1 MSRQVWAILAALAAV
16 LVVTPAVA
24 QTDSLTIEDVDDSEY
39 PDLELTVTVPSAL
52 ESVALPADS
61 FVVSEDGEV
70 VGRPRLGRSATVG
83 EAPTPRVVLAIDV
96 SGSMANPR
104 PTGGGRP
111 IDLAKDAAADFVR
124 ELRSGT
130 EVAIVAFGD
139 EPDVVQSFTT
149 DEEVLLARL
158 ASITA
163 DTSAQTAL
171 FDGVTRAAEQLAR
184 GRVDV
189 PRSIVLLSDGGDTAS
204 SGGLT
209 DARGALEESG
219 AALWAVGLESDEFD
233 PGVLRELAGDGGRV
247 VSASDAEQLEG
258 IYVGLASDLSRQYL
272 VRYRSNAGGET
283 TIGLALS
290 YGVVRASTSMS
301 TTIDGTPTTDP
312 REVTSVSR
320 VTPYVVTLP
329 LLATTPSLVAGLV
342 ALVIALVALVW
353 ILTSTPRASA
363 GRRLQDFAA
372 GVGHTRSQL
381 SSVAEWVTDQADR
394 RLRDRRLGGSID
406 RALEQAGLELRTGE
420 FAVLVT
426 SASLVAY
433 AMGLVLANAVVGFL
447 LAAIVPIAARLFLS
461 IRRDRRQAA
470 FADQFI
476 DVLQLIASSLR
487 AGYGLLQGIDAV
499 ARDAQEP
506 AASEFRRILVEHRL
520 GRDLTDAMD
529 NCAVRMGNDDFGWVV
544 QAIGIHRDIGGDL
557 ARVLDNI
564 VSTVRERTAVHRQV
578 RALSAEGRMSA
589 WVLTALPFV
598 TATVI
603 AVVNPGYLGTLTSRP
618 VGLVMLAVAAIML
631 LLGTVVIRRMVK
643 IRY

>member
-1 MSRQVWAILAALAAV
+1 MSRYMCAVLAALAS
-16 LVVTPAVA
+16 VVIALPAVA
-24 QTDSLTIEDVDDSEY
+24 QTDALAIEDIDDSEY
-39 PDLELTVTVPSAL
+39 PEIELTVTVPAAL
-52 ESVALPADS
+52 ESVALPAES
-61 FVVSEDGEV
+61 FTVSEDGDAL
-70 VGRPRLGRSATVG
+70 GRPRLGRSATVG

-96 SGSMANPR
+96 SGSMNEP

-139 EPDVVQSFTT
+139 APDVVQPFTA
-149 DEEVLLARL
+149 DEEVLLDRL
-158 ASITA
+158 ASIDA
-163 DTSAQTAL
+163 DPSAETAL
-171 FDGVTRAAEQLAR
+171 YDGVTRAARLLGE
-184 GRVDV
+184 GRDDV

-204 SGGLT
+204 RDDLG
-209 DARGALEESG
+209 DARGALEDSG
-219 AALWAVGLESDEFD
+219 AALWAVGLESEDSNA
-233 PGVLRELAGDGGRV
+233 GVLQELAGDSGRV

-272 VRYRSNAGGET
+272 LRYRSNAGGET
-283 TIGLALS
+283 TIGVALD
-290 YGVVRASTSMS
+290 YGVVRASNS
-301 TTIDGTPTTDP
+301 TVVTIDGTPTAEP
-312 REVTSVSR
+312 PEVTSVSR

-329 LLATTPSLVAGLV
+329 LLATTPALVAGLLAV
-342 ALVIALVALVW
+342 GIAFGALVW
-353 ILTSTPRASA
+353 ILTSTPRTPV

-372 GVGHTRSQL
+372 NVGHDRPRL
-381 SSVAEWVTDQADR
+381 SSVAEWMADQADR

-420 FAVLVT
+420 FAVLVMAT
-426 SASLVAY
+426 SLVAY
-433 AMGLVLANAVVGFL
+433 TVGLVLANAFVGL
-447 LAAIVPIAARLFLS
+447 VLAVMVPIGARLFMS

-470 FADQFI
+470 FAEQFI

-506 AASEFRRILVEHRL
+506 AAGEFRRILVEHRL

-529 NCAVRMGNDDFGWVV
+529 NCAVRMGNNDFEWVV
-544 QAIGIHRDIGGDL
+544 QAIGIHREVGGDL

-564 VSTVRERTAVHRQV
+564 VKTIRERTAVHRQV

-603 AVVNPGYLGTLTSRP
+603 GAVNPDYLGTLTSRP
-618 VGLVMLAVAAIML
+618 VGLIMLAFAGIML
-631 LLGTVVIRRMVK
+631 LVGTVVIRRMVK